1 MPYPE
6 MEDVEKLSLTFIRC
20 LKLPQV
26 ADKVSKTK
34 VCWYINP
41 DVDKQEKINKANDQ
55 NCTYLSVVRPTK
67 KYRQNESKIR

>member
-6 MEDVEKLSLTFIRC
+6 MEDVEKLRLTFIRC

-26 ADKVSKTK
+26 ADRVSKTK

-41 DVDKQEKINKANDQ
+41 DVE
-55 NCTYLSVVRPTK
+55 
-67 KYRQNESKIR
+67 